1 MKYDVLIAGAG
12 CVGSAIAWAL
22 AKYDLRVA
30 LLDRENDAGTGAT
43 RANSA
48 ISHAGFDP
56 RPGTLMAKLNVSG
69 SRMMEDVCRR
79 LSVPYRRNGA
89 MVLALS
95 DDDCPRVRALYERGM
110 ENGVQPLS
118 LLTGDEARALE
129 PAISPEVRLALHA
142 PGSAIISPWELAI
155 DFADNAVENGVEWFP
170 RHEVT
175 RVEPLADG
183 GWQVEAGGETF
194 STRYLV
200 NAAGVG
206 SDRISRAAGGLNY
219 TMEPNKGV
227 YYVFDKA
234 AGSTVSHT
242 IFQVPGPEGKGV
254 LVSPTVHGNLI
265 AGPNAVACERDDCSA
280 DAGSM
285 EYVRRV
291 AARSVPDLNYRL
303 AIRNFAGVRP
313 NTDLSD
319 FYIAVDRPGFVNLA
333 GIKSPGLTAS
343 PAIGVYVAELLG
355 KDGLPLHE
363 RTDHISERKRTT
375 FRFLTA
381 EQKAE
386 LIRRDPR
393 YGRVICR
400 CETITEGEIVEAL
413 HSPTCPPT
421 IDAVKRRCNAGLGRC
436 QGGFCGPRVAEL
448 ICREKGIDML
458 RLQKDLDGSFI
469 LTEKMQ

>member
-1 MKYDVLIAGAG
+1 MKYDVLIVGAG

-22 AKYDLRVA
+22 SRYDLRVA
-30 LLDRENDAGTGAT
+30 LLDRENDVGTGAT

-56 RPGTLMAKLNVSG
+56 EPGTLMAKLNIEG

-79 LSVPYRRNGA
+79 LSVPFRRNGA

-95 DDDCPRVRALYERGM
+95 DEDCPRVRALYERGLK
-110 ENGVQPLS
+110 NGVSPLT
-118 LLTGDEARALE
+118 LLTGEEARELE
-129 PAISPEVRLALHA
+129 PALSPDVRLALHA

-155 DFADNAVENGVEWFP
+155 GFADNAVENGVEWFP

-175 RVEPLADG
+175 QLEKTGG
-183 GWQVEAGGETF
+183 GWRVTAGGEIF
-194 STRYLV
+194 ETRYLV

-206 SDRISRAAGGLNY
+206 SDRISRAAGGLGY
-219 TMEPNKGV
+219 EMEPNKGV

-234 AGSTVSHT
+234 AGATVSHT
-242 IFQVPGPEGKGV
+242 IFQVPGPAGKGV

-265 AGPNAVACERDDCSA
+265 AGPNAVSCGREDRSA
-280 DAGSM
+280 DAESM

-313 NTDLSD
+313 NTSLSD
-319 FYIAVDRPGFVNLA
+319 FYIAIDRPGFVNLA

-343 PAIGVYVAELLG
+343 PAIGIYVAELLR
-355 KDGLPLHE
+355 KDGLALRE
-363 RTDHISERKRTT
+363 RSGYIAERKRTV
-375 FRFLTA
+375 FRTLSA
-381 EQKAE
+381 EQKSE

-393 YGRVICR
+393 FGRIICR
-400 CETITEGEIVEAL
+400 CETITEGEIAEAL
-413 HSPTCPPT
+413 RSPTCPPT
-421 IDAVKRRCNAGLGRC
+421 VDAVKRRCNAGLGRC

-458 RLQKDLDGSFI
+458 QLQKDLEGSYI
-469 LTEKMQ
+469 LTEKML